1 MKTANRSFFHLLSG
15 YLLHDILRNKQV
27 SNLKR
32 AFKLM
37 QLHAQ
42 RRELV

>member
-1 MKTANRSFFHLLSG
+1 LIFNDLTWILSKT
-15 YLLHDILRNKQV
+15 KQV

-42 RRELV
+42 RRTRNGANH

>member
-1 MKTANRSFFHLLSG
+1 MIEYFKFALQTAQVL
-15 YLLHDILRNKQV
+15 KQV

>member
-1 MKTANRSFFHLLSG
+1 MIAYFKFALQTAQLL
-15 YLLHDILRNKQV
+15 RQV

-42 RRELV
+42 KRTRNGVNH